1 MKLAILQTALHWEL
15 ADENRQHIAQELKG
29 LEPVDLVILPEMFT
43 TGFSMRAPALAE
55 TMTGPTLEWMQALA
69 QDAQAVLC
77 GSVIMMSER
86 GYTNRLLWVSPLGD
100 VQYYDKRH
108 LFRMAQEHQH
118 YSAGQEKLVTSLA
131 GFNCCPLICYDLR
144 FPVFSRNLGKEVD
157 VLVYVANWPAKR
169 AAHWR
174 ALLQARAIENQCY
187 VVGVNRLGID
197 GNTVAYQGD
206 SMVVDFQ
213 GEIIADAFDRAG
225 LHYAAAGCWRLER
238 LSRCVSGLDGS
249 GCFYVGSLIGC
260 HANRRRP

>member
-131 GFNCCPLICYDLR
+131 GINCCPLICYDLR
-144 FPVFSRNLGKEVD
+144 FLFFHATLAK
-157 VLVYVANWPAKR
+157 NWTCWFMWRIGLPSAQPIGGHYSKR
-169 AAHWR
+169 VQSKISAMWWASIDWASTAIR
-174 ALLQARAIENQCY
+174 LLIR
-187 VVGVNRLGID
+187 GIRWWWIFK
-197 GNTVAYQGD
+197 VR
-206 SMVVDFQ
+206 S
-213 GEIIADAFDRAG
+213 
-225 LHYAAAGCWRLER
+225 
-238 LSRCVSGLDGS
+238 
-249 GCFYVGSLIGC
+249 
-260 HANRRRP
+260 